1 MKNRAAIADRD
12 SVTAPWSNMMHHRV
26 PVAGRDPVTG
36 KIRRVLASRRGDNG
50 HASWGRPSAKD
61 WARAMLGGT
70 YERGDVSSALGSA
83 LRSSRD
89 ARTPKNGGLVP
100 VLRKM
105 ISR

>member
-12 SVTAPWSNMMHHRV
+12 SGIAPWSNMMHHRV
-26 PVAGRDPVTG
+26 PVAGRDPVTR
-36 KIRRVLASRRGDNG
+36 KIRRVLAPRRSDSG
-50 HASWGRPSAKD
+50 HEPSRPSAKD

-89 ARTPKNGGLVP
+89 ARPPKNGGLVP

>member
-1 MKNRAAIADRD
+1 MNDRAAVADCD

-26 PVAGRDPVTG
+26 PVAGRDHVT
-36 KIRRVLASRRGDNG
+36 KKLRRVLAPRRGDN
-50 HASWGRPSAKD
+50 APELWGRPSAKD

-100 VLRKM
+100 GLRKM